1 MKKET
6 KALLTKYLICI
17 GVALLITII
26 VFAIKGFFTNDLGVN
41 IQILADGFF
50 VSGILMTMVAG
61 LLFVS
66 GEGEFIGIG
75 FVLRNVILTF
85 IPMGRTKHERYS
97 DYRDRKLGQLK
108 KSSNS
113 CILFTGLIFLAI
125 SFIFNIIWY
134 NNFYNIVA

>member
-26 VFAIKGFFTNDLGVN
+26 VFAIKGFFTDNIGVN

-50 VSGILMTMVAG
+50 VSGIVMTMVAG
-61 LLFVS
+61 LLYVS
-66 GEGEFIGIG
+66 SEGMFIGIG

-85 IPMGRTKHERYS
+85 IPMGRTKQERYS
-97 DYRDRKLGQLK
+97 DYRERKLGQIK
-108 KSSNS
+108 KSSNTKKY
-113 CILFTGLIFLAI
+113 CLIIIL
-125 SFIFNIIWY
+125 NY
-134 NNFYNIVA
+134 